1 MAVILKDSFGCRVME
16 GNNDISSVK
25 SIDIRMRVDEVVSAT
40 VEIYPLEV
48 FVEVE
53 RLYTFIN
60 DVKYQLVRI
69 DEEGDAKCTEC

>member
-1 MAVILKDSFGCRVME
+1 MALILKNSEQCRIIE

-40 VEIYPLEV
+40 IELYPEDV

-69 DEEGDAKCTEC
+69 DEEGESDE